1 MAVMLPIVAGMTR
14 ALPSTAVL
22 ACTLALGCA
31 PLQASARAT
40 HQDDVLA
47 VAVLPGWQTA
57 DGSHMAGI
65 RLDLAPGWKTY
76 WRSPGD
82 AGIPPAFDWSGS
94 ENLKSVRL
102 HWPAP
107 SVFHTNGYQ
116 TIGYIG
122 GVLLPIEV
130 EAQDPSRPV
139 TLSAV
144 MEFGICEKV
153 CMPAT
158 VSLLARLTPPG
169 AADPAIYAALKA
181 APAPAS
187 AAGVTSVS
195 CTVDPIADG
204 LRVTASIM
212 VPAQPG
218 TETVAFETATPGIW
232 VSESATRRKGGTL
245 TASADL
251 VPPSG
256 GPFALDRSELTL
268 TLIHDRGAIQI
279 DGCPAP

>member
-1 MAVMLPIVAGMTR
+1 MAGLVPPA
-14 ALPSTAVL
+14 AN
-22 ACTLALGCA
+22 
-31 PLQASARAT
+31 ARAT

-47 VAVLPGWQTA
+47 TAVLPGWQTA
-57 DGSHMAGI
+57 EGTHMAGI
-65 RLDLAPGWKTY
+65 RLELAPGWKTY

-116 TIGYIG
+116 TIGYVG
-122 GVLLPIEV
+122 GLLLPLEV
-130 EAQDPSRPV
+130 EAQDPTRPV

-144 MEFGICEKV
+144 MELGICDKV

-158 VSLLARLTPPG
+158 VQLSARLTPPG
-169 AADPAIYAALKA
+169 AADPEIRAALKA
-181 APAPAS
+181 APVPAR

-204 LRVTASIM
+204 LRVTASITL
-212 VPAQPG
+212 PAQPG
-218 TETVAFETATPGIW
+218 TETVAFETSDPGIW
-232 VSESATRRKGGTL
+232 IAESATRREGGRL
-245 TASADL
+245 TATTDL

-256 GPFALDRSELTL
+256 SPFALDRSDLTL
-268 TLIHDRGAIQI
+268 TVIHDRGAIQI